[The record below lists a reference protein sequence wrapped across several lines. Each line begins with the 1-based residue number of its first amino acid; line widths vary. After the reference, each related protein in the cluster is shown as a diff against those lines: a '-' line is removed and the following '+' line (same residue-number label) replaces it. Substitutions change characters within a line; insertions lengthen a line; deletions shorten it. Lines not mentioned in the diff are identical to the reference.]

1 MSKHQLGNIVFGFFT
16 LIYVYGYLNL
26 GWSLS
31 YFIWGFIAW
40 FLLILSGSFFI
51 QANYHLK
58 ALTKVK
64 TVKKVVA
71 ITFDDG
77 PSSFT
82 KEVLDIL
89 DKHNALATFFCVGK
103 NVEKETA
110 LFKSIIE
117 KGHSVGNH
125 TYSHSKDI
133 GFSKTKTVIT
143 EIEKTDEVIE
153 KYSGSKPKY
162 YRPPF
167 GVTNPRIAR
176 ALNKTQHEVIGWN
189 IRSLDTF
196 IHDETKIY
204 NRIVRQ
210 IKPGSIILLHDTS
223 ERSVSVLERLL
234 IHLDSINYRS
244 VTVDEL
250 LKEKSR

>member
-1 MSKHQLGNIVFGFFT
+1 MSRHQLNYTVFGFFT
-16 LIYVYGYLNL
+16 LVYVFGYLNL
-26 GWSLS
+26 GWSIS
-31 YFIWGFIAW
+31 YFIWGFVVW
-40 FLLILSGSFFI
+40 FLLVLYGSFFI
-51 QANYHLK
+51 QSNYHLK

-64 TVKKVVA
+64 TGKNLVA

-89 DKHNALATFFCVGK
+89 DKYQAKATFFCVGK
-103 NVEKETA
+103 NIESNPE
-110 LFKSIIE
+110 LFKLILE
-117 KGHSVGNH
+117 KGHLVGNH
-125 TYSHSKDI
+125 TYSHSNNI
-133 GFSKTKTVIT
+133 GFSRTHTVKA
-143 EIEKTDEVIE
+143 EIDKNDEIIE

-196 IHDETKIY
+196 IHDEDKIY
-204 NRIVRQ
+204 NRIIRQ
-210 IKPGSIILLHDTS
+210 IRPGSIILLHDTS
-223 ERSVSVLERLL
+223 ERSVHVLERLL
-234 IHLDSINYRS
+234 IHLDSMNYRS
-244 VTVDEL
+244 ITVDEL
-250 LKEKSR
+250 LKEKS

>member
-1 MSKHQLGNIVFGFFT
+1 MSRHQLGYIIFGFFT
-16 LIYVYGYLNL
+16 LIYAYGYLTF

-40 FLLILSGSFFI
+40 FLLILYGSFFI
-51 QANYHLK
+51 QTNYHLK
-58 ALTKVK
+58 AISKAYTG
-64 TVKKVVA
+64 KKIVA

-82 KEVLDIL
+82 AEVLDIL
-89 DKHNALATFFCVGK
+89 DKHNAKATFFCVGK
-103 NVEKETA
+103 NIESNPE
-110 LFKSIIE
+110 LFKSIVE
-117 KGHSVGNH
+117 KGHLVGNH
-125 TYSHSKDI
+125 TFSHSNNI
-133 GFSKTKTVIT
+133 GFSKTQTVKN
-143 EIEKTDEVIE
+143 EIEKNDEIIE
-153 KYSGSKPKY
+153 KYSGSKPIY

-167 GVTNPRIAR
+167 GVTNPKIAR
-176 ALNKTQHEVIGWN
+176 ALNKTKHTVIGWS

-210 IKPGSIILLHDTS
+210 IRPGSIILLHDTS
-223 ERSVSVLERLL
+223 ERSVRVLERLL

-244 VTVDEL
+244 VTVKEL
-250 LKEKSR
+250 LRQES

>member
-1 MSKHQLGNIVFGFFT
+1 MSRHQLSYIVFGFFT
-16 LIYVYGYLNL
+16 LIYVFGYLNL

-31 YFIWGFIAW
+31 YFVWGFIVW
-40 FLLILSGSFFI
+40 FLLILYGSFFI
-51 QANYHLK
+51 QSNYHLK
-58 ALTKVK
+58 ALARVK
-64 TVKKVVA
+64 TDKKLVA

-89 DKHNALATFFCVGK
+89 DKHNAKATFFCVGK
-103 NVEKETA
+103 NVESNPE

-117 KGHSVGNH
+117 KGHLVGNH
-125 TYSHSKDI
+125 TYSHSNNI
-133 GFSKTKTVIT
+133 GFSKTQTVRT
-143 EIEKTDEVIE
+143 EIEKNDAIIE

-176 ALNKTQHEVIGWN
+176 ALNKTKHIVIGWN
-189 IRSLDTF
+189 IRSLDTS
-196 IHDETKIY
+196 IQDETKIY

-210 IKPGSIILLHDTS
+210 IRPGSIILLHDTS
-223 ERSVSVLERLL
+223 ERSVKVLERLL

-244 VTVDEL
+244 VTVEEL
-250 LKEKSR
+250 LRQES

>member
-1 MSKHQLGNIVFGFFT
+1 MSKHQLGYIVFGLFT
-16 LIYVYGYLNL
+16 LIYVFGYLNL

-40 FLLILSGSFFI
+40 FLLILYGSFFI
-51 QANYHLK
+51 QTNYHLK
-58 ALTKVK
+58 AITKVK
-64 TVKKVVA
+64 TNKKVVA

-77 PSSFT
+77 PSTYT

-89 DKHNALATFFCVGK
+89 DKHTAKATFFCVGK
-103 NVEKETA
+103 NIENEST

-117 KGHSVGNH
+117 RGHSVGNH

-133 GFSKTKTVIT
+133 GFSWTKTVIA

-153 KYSGSKPKY
+153 KYRGSKPKY

-176 ALNKTQHEVIGWN
+176 AINKTKHEVIGWN
-189 IRSLDTF
+189 IRSLDTL
-196 IHDETKIY
+196 IHDENKIH

-210 IKPGSIILLHDTS
+210 IQPGSIILLHDTS
-223 ERSVSVLERLL
+223 ERSVHVLERLL

-244 VTVDEL
+244 VTVEEL
-250 LKEKSR
+250 LKEKS